1 MREYLITLCTY
12 RYKLQSVVL
21 QALNVFCTKYY
32 KQVGLQKNYKI
43 KILRSVASFTVL
55 IFKAN
60 LKTIKTFFSL

>member
-32 KQVGLQKNYKI
+32 KQVGITKKLQD
-43 KILRSVASFTVL
+43 
-55 IFKAN
+55 
-60 LKTIKTFFSL
+60 